1 MGDGPTT
8 GGDQATALATPT
20 TPDVATASGGG
31 PLETTTQAARAG
43 ATVTEA
49 SVALQSPLG
58 ELVAGRYRI
67 EAVVGTG
74 GMAAVYRARDEV
86 LGRQV
91 ALKIIA
97 PAVDDPTAV
106 RRERTE
112 VELLASL
119 NHHALVTLYDAG
131 VHELHGSERTY
142 LVMELVEGTTL
153 ADRLALGPVGEPDVC
168 RMAVDLAE
176 ALHVVHDHGVV
187 HRDIK
192 PGNVLL
198 RPSHLPGREI
208 TAKLA
213 DFGIAYL
220 IDSTRLTVAGGLI
233 GTAAYLSPEQAQG
246 HPPQPASDIYS
257 LGLVLLEALTGVR
270 SFPGTLMESISA
282 RLVRDPIVPADVSQ
296 PWRTLLS
303 RMTTRAPDDRPTA
316 LDVALAA
323 RAIELDHDVATTRS
337 GSGTLTDASTDG
349 RRAADAT
356 SVLSVIPTGPSGS
369 AVPPRAPAAAP
380 GAPPS
385 IEPSAGSR
393 TSASRG
399 APSMSRGRR
408 VLAVVAV
415 VLVLVVAALVL
426 VNVTGGTDEPPALPA
441 VDEPL
446 GTHLDDLLQS
456 VTR

>member
-20 TPDVATASGGG
+20 TPDATPLSGGG
-31 PLETTTQAARAG
+31 VLEVATQAAGAR

-49 SVALQSPLG
+49 ARALQDPLG

-67 EAVVGTG
+67 EAVLGTG

-86 LGRQV
+86 LGRHV

-97 PAVDDPTAV
+97 PVVDDPSAV

-131 VHELHGSERTY
+131 VHELHGSDRTY

-153 ADRLALGPVGEPDVC
+153 ADRLVLGPVGEADVC
-168 RMAVDLAE
+168 RMAIDLAE

-282 RLVRDPIVPADVSQ
+282 RLVSDPLVPDDLAP
-296 PWRTLLS
+296 PWRTLLTH
-303 RMTTRAPDDRPTA
+303 MTTRAPDDRPTA
-316 LDVALAA
+316 LAVALAA
-323 RAIELDHDVATTRS
+323 RAIELDHDVATTLS
-337 GSGTLTDASTDG
+337 GSGAAIDVPTDG

-356 SVLSVIPTGPSGS
+356 SVLSVIPTGPAGP
-369 AVPPRAPAAAP
+369 AAPPRAPAAAP

-385 IEPSAGSR
+385 IAPSAGSR
-393 TSASRG
+393 KSAGRG
-399 APSMSRGRR
+399 ASSRSRGRR
-408 VLAVVAV
+408 VLAVAAV
-415 VLVLVVAALVL
+415 LLVLAVAAFVL
-426 VNVTGGTDEPPALPA
+426 AKVTGGTDEPPTLPD
-441 VDEPL
+441 VEEPL

>member
-1 MGDGPTT
+1 MGDGPTA
-8 GGDQATALATPT
+8 GVDQATALATALSTAATDLGPPT
-20 TPDVATASGGG
+20 DAV
-31 PLETTTQAARAG
+31 QAVQAVQAP
-43 ATVTEA
+43 V
-49 SVALQSPLG
+49 G

-67 EAVVGTG
+67 ETVVGTG

-86 LGRQV
+86 LGRHV

-97 PAVDDPTAV
+97 PVADDPSAV

-131 VHELHGSERTY
+131 VHEIHGAERTY

-153 ADRLALGPVGEPDVC
+153 ADRLALGPVGHVDVC

-198 RPSHLPGREI
+198 RPSHLPGREL

-220 IDSTRLTVAGGLI
+220 IDSTRITVAGGLI

-282 RLVRDPIVPADVSQ
+282 RLVSDPQVPDTLDPAWRDLV
-296 PWRTLLS
+296 T
-303 RMTTRAPDDRPTA
+303 RMTARAPDARPPA
-316 LDVALAA
+316 LEVALAA
-323 RAIELDHDVATTRS
+323 RAIELGQETGATL
-337 GSGTLTDASTDG
+337 GT
-349 RRAADAT
+349 ADALAEAELT
-356 SVLSVIPTGPSGS
+356 TVLPLG
-369 AVPPRAPAAAP
+369 PAATAGAAHADPPAIPPVARSRPSAP
-380 GAPPS
+380 GA
-385 IEPSAGSR
+385 GLRSR
-393 TSASRG
+393 
-399 APSMSRGRR
+399 PRR
-408 VLAVVAV
+408 VVTFVVA

-426 VNVTGGTDEPPALPA
+426 VNVVGGGTDDPPSLPE

-446 GTHLDDLLQS
+446 GPHLDDLLQS
-456 VTR
+456 VTP